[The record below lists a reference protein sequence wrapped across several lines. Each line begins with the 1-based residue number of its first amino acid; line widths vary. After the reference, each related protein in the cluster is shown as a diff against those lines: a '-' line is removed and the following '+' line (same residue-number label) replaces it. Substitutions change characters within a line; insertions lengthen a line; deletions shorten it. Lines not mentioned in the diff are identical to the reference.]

1 MTDLLVL
8 ARNEPDA
15 LAPMTGNDPAVTA
28 AWWDAMPEADRH
40 RLIEAAP
47 GVIGNLEGVLYADR
61 DQANRIWLDEQL
73 AQARNALD
81 SAEQPPDFWQL
92 LMNPRGTSDAQAFA
106 IAEARERLEGL
117 EGVQRS
123 LRTVDGGEPR
133 FLVSLTGNTPPLAAV
148 AIGDVDTADVVSYT
162 VPGMSATTT
171 DMAGW
176 AQSAQNLQFAQAD
189 ADPGRTHAVIAW
201 MGYETPPV
209 PVTQGG
215 FDVLDT
221 KLAEAGAVKLN
232 TALGGLGATRPDAVT
247 NIVAHSYGTTT
258 TAIALST
265 PGAHVDNFVSL
276 GSAGLPSDIDEA
288 SDLRAET
295 VYAGQA
301 RSVMAIDP
309 EPGDQW
315 AWSGRL
321 GNHPVDPSGPTFGAV
336 NFGTDS
342 GVGGN
347 PVTDHGTTTPTGNGY
362 LDNETESLRNVANA
376 TTGHADRLTER
387 LPSELTTLQRA
398 LIEGARGGFY

>member
-1 MTDLLVL
+1 M
-8 ARNEPDA
+8 
-15 LAPMTGNDPAVTA
+15 
-28 AWWDAMPEADRH
+28 
-40 RLIEAAP
+40 
-47 GVIGNLEGVLYADR
+47 IGGRWVCSTRADR
-61 DQANRIWLDEQL
+61 DQANRIWLDQQL
-73 AQARNALD
+73 AQSRNALD

-133 FLVSLTGNTPPLAAV
+133 YLISLTADTPPLAAV
-148 AIGDVDTADVVSYT
+148 AIGNVDTADVVSYT
-162 VPGMSATTT
+162 VPGMSATTAG
-171 DMAGW
+171 MAGW
-176 AQSAQNLQFAQAD
+176 AQSAENLQYAQDD
-189 ADPGRTHAVIAW
+189 ADRGRSHAVIAW

-221 KLAEAGAVKLN
+221 KLATAGAAKLN
-232 TALGGLGATRPDAVT
+232 TALGGLDAVRPDAVT

-258 TAIALST
+258 TAIALAN
-265 PGAHVDNFVSL
+265 PGTHVDSFVSL

-288 SDLRAET
+288 SDLRADT

-321 GNHPVDPSGPTFGAV
+321 GNHPVDPAGPTFGAV
-336 NFGTDS
+336 TFGTDS
-342 GVGGN
+342 GVGGS
-347 PVTDHGTTTPTGNGY
+347 PVTDHGTATPSGNGY
-362 LDNETESLRNVANA
+362 LDLQTESLNNVANA

-387 LPSELTTLQRA
+387 LPSEPTMLQKA
-398 LIEGARGGFY
+398 LIEGASGGLY